1 MLIITNRDVRKFRME
16 ASDSPCVRVA
26 ITVPVKN
33 SFTYRVPPE
42 LAPLARVGC
51 RVLAPFH
58 HRMVIGYILGKDPE
72 PPERELKEIS
82 DVLDMA
88 PVFTA
93 GMVPLFEW
101 MADYYL
107 NPIGLIIKS
116 AIPGDHFKTAHL
128 REKGRKILKESL
140 SQNRETEILEWID
153 KNPGKKMRWPLKTIY
168 PLKEK
173 GLLNVEDRIL
183 PADISNPYLLK
194 FVMPEKDLELETVL
208 ASTGPDDS
216 NPKNET
222 EFLEM
227 VFTEGAVLLK
237 DIGKKFSNGRY
248 LVGKWVKKGVLKP
261 MELPVSKNPEG
272 ISIHPPFQPH
282 QLNEQQQRTTRTI
295 IKHLDKNTFSSFLLY
310 GVTGSGKTEVYFRAV
325 KHVLNS
331 GKQAVIMAPEIS
343 LAVYLEGFFRANL
356 GDRIAV
362 YHSGLKKKERIYLWQ
377 QMAKGRFDVVIG
389 ARSAL
394 FAPFSRLGLIIVDEE
409 HDPAYVQK
417 GGPGATHY
425 QARDTAVMRA
435 RIEGAVVVL
444 GSGTPSVQS
453 FHNTA
458 TGRYRLLS
466 MPERVEK
473 RPLPNMELVDMK
485 KLKEESGRDE
495 IISFRLRAA
504 LHENLL
510 AGNQAILF
518 LNRRGFH
525 RIHICRSCGKSI
537 TCPNCDVTLTHHLKE
552 NRLACHYCGF
562 HCNPATKCSSCG
574 GTSLRAY
581 GFGTEKLENEIK
593 AIFPNARTARID
605 GEISRKKGAVGKALR
620 KFARQETDILVGT
633 QMITKGY
640 DFPHVTLVGIISAD
654 LSLGFPDFRA
664 GERTFHLLSQVA
676 GRAGRGNREG
686 NVIIQTHNPSH
697 YVIQAAMEHDFHAFF
712 ENEKALRKQ
721 LRYPPFS
728 HLACI
733 RLKGNSK
740 KKTEEAVHRLHLNTE
755 AVLKK
760 WPKRGKE
767 IRVMGPVESPI
778 ARIKGKYRWQFLFK
792 CESSKL
798 LRLLLNEVG
807 RLCAND
813 FRSSG
818 VSLLIEVDPY
828 HML

>member
-1 MLIITNRDVRKFRME
+1 ME
-16 ASDSPCVRVA
+16 TSDSPCVRVA
-26 ITVPVKN
+26 IHVPVKGT
-33 SFTYRVPPE
+33 FTYGVPPE
-42 LAPLARVGC
+42 LASLARVGS

-58 HRMVIGYILGKDPE
+58 HRMVIGYILEQVPRPAD
-72 PPERELKEIS
+72 RDLKEIS
-82 DVLDMA
+82 DVLDIT

-116 AIPGDHFKTAHL
+116 AIPGDHFKTARL
-128 REKGRKILKESL
+128 LKKGEAVLKGSL
-140 SQNRETEILEWID
+140 FQTRETEILEWIN
-153 KNPGKKMRWPLKTIY
+153 KNPGRKIPWPLKTIY

-173 GLLNVEDRIL
+173 GLFIIEDRII
-183 PADISNPYLLK
+183 PTGVTNPYLLK
-194 FVMPEKDLELETVL
+194 FVMPEKDLDLETAL
-208 ASTGPDDS
+208 ASTESDGA
-216 NPKNET
+216 PKNEIG
-222 EFLEM
+222 FLEM
-227 VFTEGAVLLK
+227 IYHDGAVLLK
-237 DIGKKFSNGRY
+237 DLRKTFSNGSY
-248 LVGKWVKKGVLKP
+248 LVEKWVKKGVLKTLV
-261 MELPVSKNPEG
+261 LPISRNPAG
-272 ISIHPPFQPH
+272 INIHPPSHPH
-282 QLNEQQQRTTRTI
+282 QLNEQQQRTFRSI
-295 IKHLDKNTFSSFLLY
+295 INHLDKNTFSSFLLY

-325 KHVLNS
+325 EHAVNS
-331 GKQAVIMAPEIS
+331 GRQAIIMAPEIS

-356 GDRIAV
+356 GDRVAV
-362 YHSGLKKKERIYLWQ
+362 YHSSLSKKERVYLWQ

-394 FAPFSRLGLIIVDEE
+394 FVPFSRLGLIIVDEE
-409 HDPAYVQK
+409 HDPAYVQD
-417 GGPGATHY
+417 GGQGATHY

-435 RIEGAVVVL
+435 RMEGAVVVL

-453 FHNTA
+453 FHNTT

-473 RPLPNMELVDMK
+473 RSLPDMELVDMK
-485 KLKEESGRDE
+485 RLKEESGREE
-495 IISFRLRAA
+495 IISSRLRAA
-504 LHENLL
+504 LQENLS

-518 LNRRGFH
+518 LNRRGFN
-525 RIHICRSCGKSI
+525 RIHICRGCGKSI
-537 TCPNCDVTLTHHLKE
+537 TCPNCDVTLTYHLKE
-552 NRLACHYCGF
+552 DRLACHYCGF
-562 HCNPATKCSSCG
+562 HCKPTSRCPSCG

-593 AIFPNARTARID
+593 ILFPKAKTARID
-605 GEISRKKGAVGKALR
+605 GDIARKKGEVSKVLR
-620 KFARQETDILVGT
+620 TFGRQETDILVGT
-633 QMITKGY
+633 QMITKGF

-664 GERTFHLLSQVA
+664 GERTFHLISQVA
-676 GRAGRGNREG
+676 GRAGRGRLKG
-686 NVIIQTHNPSH
+686 KVIIQTHNPDH
-697 YVIQAAMEHDFHAFF
+697 YVIQAALEHNFHAFY
-712 ENEKALRKQ
+712 ESEKALRKQ

-728 HLACI
+728 HLACL
-733 RLKGNSK
+733 RLKGNNK
-740 KKTEEAVHRLHLNTE
+740 EKTEEAVHRLRLNTD

-760 WPKRGKE
+760 WSQRGKE

-792 CESSKL
+792 CGSSRL
-798 LRLLLNEVG
+798 LRLLLIEVE

-818 VSLLIEVDPY
+818 VSFRIDVDPY